1 MNEPLN
7 SEPADAAASSPSSQ
21 SSSPMESGQPTK
33 PQEKNSSSRAIMKKL
48 GLIALIF
55 GLLQAPLFLITG
67 VIEERKTFNV
77 DYPLEYR
84 GPGAG
89 AQTIVGPVLSI
100 PYKYQTV
107 EEKQVASSDE
117 TDDEVA
123 AAGKKEKKKAPV
135 QVIKVTRTATGV
147 VHFFPENLSVIGN
160 LAPEIRDEGKF
171 KSILYSTALELKGTF
186 NLEDLK
192 KKKINEADLMWD
204 DAFLAVGIS
213 DVRGISKQTTL
224 DWAGKDYNFT
234 PGTNGLRLFESGEFA
249 ALPGM
254 SRGGTY
260 PFHFTV
266 NLRGS
271 RDLNVFPAGKDNKIM
286 LSSHWKHPTF
296 TGGFLPSQK
305 IGLNP
310 GFQSTWEVNYFSR
323 NLPQIWTS
331 SDPEMNNSLAQYMV
345 GVELATP
352 VEFYQTTVRA
362 VKYGSLFIVLT
373 FLTFFM
379 FEIIAQTRIHEVQ
392 YLLVGLALTI
402 FFLLLIAISEW
413 LPFVWAYVLAS
424 VPTIA
429 QVTCYTQAF
438 SKATNKSLWKV
449 MALTLSVLYV
459 YLYVLLQLEN
469 FSLLFGSVGLFLALS
484 VVMYILRNFNW
495 YGEETKSCQ
504 ESV

>member
-186 NLEDLK
+186 N
-192 KKKINEADLMWD
+192 
-204 DAFLAVGIS
+204 
-213 DVRGISKQTTL
+213 
-224 DWAGKDYNFT
+224 
-234 PGTNGLRLFESGEFA
+234 
-249 ALPGM
+249 
-254 SRGGTY
+254 
-260 PFHFTV
+260 
-266 NLRGS
+266 
-271 RDLNVFPAGKDNKIM
+271 
-286 LSSHWKHPTF
+286 
-296 TGGFLPSQK
+296 
-305 IGLNP
+305 
-310 GFQSTWEVNYFSR
+310 
-323 NLPQIWTS
+323 
-331 SDPEMNNSLAQYMV
+331 
-345 GVELATP
+345 
-352 VEFYQTTVRA
+352 
-362 VKYGSLFIVLT
+362 
-373 FLTFFM
+373 
-379 FEIIAQTRIHEVQ
+379 
-392 YLLVGLALTI
+392 
-402 FFLLLIAISEW
+402 
-413 LPFVWAYVLAS
+413 
-424 VPTIA
+424 
-429 QVTCYTQAF
+429 
-438 SKATNKSLWKV
+438 
-449 MALTLSVLYV
+449 
-459 YLYVLLQLEN
+459 
-469 FSLLFGSVGLFLALS
+469 
-484 VVMYILRNFNW
+484 
-495 YGEETKSCQ
+495 
-504 ESV
+504 